1 MQGLSVMRKGFVV
14 LGKTLPMEIV
24 KNKVAESGL
33 ITLDPGKLFPQK
45 ELVGFDLKDFLWQEM
60 VLREKEFRLA
70 MKNIDWSVYNG
81 KLVALYCS
89 TDAIV
94 AQWAWMLVAGYLEEA
109 GADYA
114 FGQKE
119 AVAENALISAI
130 EKWEVAAYQGGKV
143 IVKGCGDPNI
153 GPAVYVAMSR
163 RLLPV
168 VQSLMYGEPC
178 STVPVFKK
186 K

>member
-1 MQGLSVMRKGFVV
+1 
-14 LGKTLPMEIV
+14 MEII

-45 ELVGFDLKDFLWQEM
+45 ELVAFDLKDFLWQEM
-60 VLREKEFRLA
+60 VLREKDFRLA

-89 TDAIV
+89 TDAII
-94 AQWAWMLVAGYLEEA
+94 AHWAWMLVAGYLQDA

-114 FGQKE
+114 FGQTE
-119 AVAENALISAI
+119 AVAEKALISHI
-130 EKWEVAAYQGGKV
+130 ESWDVTAYQGARV
-143 IVKGCGDPNI
+143 IVKGCGDQSI
-153 GPAVYVAMSR
+153 GSAVYVAMSR